1 MACSHAGSALVHV
14 AVTVHVI
21 NLQFVFESYSPIAGS
36 VSWVFVWCAVREPA
50 QLEDSLGSGGF
61 SLRCTL

>member
-1 MACSHAGSALVHV
+1 MAGSYADSALVYV
-14 AVTVHVI
+14 AVTVHAI

-50 QLEDSLGSGGF
+50 RLEGSLGRGGF